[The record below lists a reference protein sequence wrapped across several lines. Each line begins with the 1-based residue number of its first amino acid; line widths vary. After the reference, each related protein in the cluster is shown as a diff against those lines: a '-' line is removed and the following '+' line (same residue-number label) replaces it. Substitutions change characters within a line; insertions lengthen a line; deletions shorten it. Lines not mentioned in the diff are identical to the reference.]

1 MKGHKFIRADGMR
14 WARLG
19 KGRKKL
25 QRWRKA
31 EGMHSKIRRR
41 RKGYPSKPLVGFAA
55 PRKNVGKLNGLY
67 PILVHNVPE
76 MEKVHKATQIAI
88 VARVGAKKKMEM
100 LKKAQEHGIQVFNA
114 GGEQLR
120 QRINERSATTG
131 GVASK
136 K

>member
-19 KGRKKL
+19 KNRKKL

-55 PRKNVGKLNGLY
+55 PRKEVGKINGLY
-67 PILVHNVPE
+67 PVLIHNVPE
-76 MEKVHKATQIAI
+76 LERLNKSTQIAI
-88 VARVGAKKKMEM
+88 IARIGARKKIDI
-100 LKKAQEHGIQVFNA
+100 LKKAQELGIKIANE
-114 GGEQLR
+114 GG
-120 QRINERSATTG
+120 
-131 GVASK
+131 K

>member
-41 RKGYPSKPLVGFAA
+41 RKGYPTKPLVGFAA
-55 PRKNVGKLNGLY
+55 PRKEVGKINGLY
-67 PILVHNVPE
+67 PVLVHNVPE
-76 MEKVHKATQIAI
+76 ISALNKSEQIAI
-88 VARVGAKKKMEM
+88 IARVGAKKKLDMI
-100 LKKAQEHGIQVFNA
+100 KKADELGIKIVN
-114 GGEQLR
+114 GGKR
-120 QRINERSATTG
+120 
-131 GVASK
+131 
-136 K
+136 